1 SSYAAAS
8 QSANTQ
14 IDSLNAQRTS
24 GQPADTVSDG
34 GTFDYV
40 AKNGL
45 WTNVVTHRDSDK
57 TWNGNYLVQNLPVFK
72 DPNAAGMMDNLYVQ
86 FNENIPSWSLGDV
99 VNNNQLTDAQKNEL
113 NQYAMMLVNNYRK
126 AMGLTPISTTQDFLN
141 KVQQR
146 GDSLKSGHMLHNPD
160 LTSQIFGRD
169 VDETL
174 TSVDFSSYTM

>member
-1 SSYAAAS
+1 M
-8 QSANTQ
+8 
-14 IDSLNAQRTS
+14 
-24 GQPADTVSDG
+24 
-34 GTFDYV
+34 
-40 AKNGL
+40 
-45 WTNVVTHRDSDK
+45 
-57 TWNGNYLVQNLPVFK
+57 QNLPVFK

-146 GDSLKSGHMLHNPD
+146 GDRLKSGHMLHNPD